1 METLRS
7 EKAPY
12 TDTTY
17 LPELPKKSE
26 NSIKKQN
33 EWLINSQKKYMIYLY
48 VTLI

>member
-26 NSIKKQN
+26 KSIKNK
-33 EWLINSQKKYMIYLY
+33 ING
-48 VTLI
+48 

>member
-17 LPELPKKSE
+17 LPELPKESL
-26 NSIKKQN
+26 KK
-33 EWLINSQKKYMIYLY
+33 EKTKKKEKANDSNRQ
-48 VTLI
+48 